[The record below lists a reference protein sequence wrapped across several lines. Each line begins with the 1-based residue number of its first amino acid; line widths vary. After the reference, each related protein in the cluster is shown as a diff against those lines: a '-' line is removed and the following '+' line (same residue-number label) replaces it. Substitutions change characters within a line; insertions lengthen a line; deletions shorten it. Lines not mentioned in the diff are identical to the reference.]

1 MENAEADAP
10 IDESPD
16 REDPRD
22 EASTRPRA
30 SRKAAAT
37 WAIGVGAV
45 MLVGAAAAAVHV
57 VANRTYDA
65 AHADLEAAVVIGID
79 AEERLDLL
87 LTGIEGSL
95 LSAGQILDSSRDDL
109 VDATARAAFETA
121 VAAQATVAADA
132 ETVLDEGVDDGTA
145 EKPAWTWELF
155 GEASALDERARAV
168 EDTIDRMD
176 EARTRLDD
184 SGEPVDTAARA
195 LYASAAAP
203 ATAFEAAHVSANA
216 VVVLDFRDA
225 AEAVVGQT
233 AVGSGAAVAFSTY
246 AQRAEALTA
255 SSASELA
262 EKAGPL
268 MGTRLEIE
276 AYARS
281 IAGGVV
287 LDFDWAQIV
296 AGTGGSA
303 GMGGT
308 ATWNAVRGGFSTI
321 TLSHSVAEE
330 WPDANARALVA
341 HEVGHAIT
349 SKCSDKFD
357 SADDAANEEWATA
370 WAISMG
376 HTAEGNG
383 VYAYGYPSQAMI
395 DIAATCR

>member
-1 MENAEADAP
+1 VENAEAYAHA
-10 IDESPD
+10 DESLD
-16 REDPRD
+16 RGDTGDLSRTP
-22 EASTRPRA
+22 TRV
-30 SRKAAAT
+30 SRKTATT
-37 WAIGVGAV
+37 WAIGIGVVVLLGS
-45 MLVGAAAAAVHV
+45 AAAAVHV
-57 VANRTYDA
+57 VAHRDFDA
-65 AHADLEAAVVIGID
+65 ALAELEAAVSEGAD
-79 AEERLDLL
+79 AQERLDLL
-87 LTGIEGSL
+87 LTGVDGSL
-95 LSAGQILDSSRDDL
+95 LSAGRILDSARDDL
-109 VDATARAAFETA
+109 VDAAALTAFETT
-121 VAAQATVAADA
+121 VAAQTAAAEDA
-132 ETVLDEGVDDGTA
+132 EAVLNEGIDDRGIV
-145 EKPAWTWELF
+145 KPTWTWELF
-155 GEASALDERARAV
+155 GEASVLEERAHAV
-168 EDTIDRMD
+168 EDTAARMD
-176 EARTRLDD
+176 ETRTQLEDA
-184 SGEPVDTAARA
+184 GEPVTAAARA
-195 LYASAAAP
+195 LFASAAAP
-203 ATAFEAAHVSANA
+203 AEEFEAANVSANA

-233 AVGSGAAVAFSTY
+233 GVGSGAAVAFSTY

-268 MGTRLEIE
+268 MATRLEIE

-308 ATWNAVRGGFSTI
+308 ATWNTVRGGFSTI

-330 WPDANARALVA
+330 WPDADARALVA

>member
-1 MENAEADAP
+1 MENAEADTRV
-10 IDESPD
+10 DESPD
-16 REDPRD
+16 RHDLRD
-22 EASTRPRA
+22 EAATPARA

-37 WAIGVGAV
+37 WAIGIGAV
-45 MLVGAAAAAVHV
+45 VVLAAAIGGVHV
-57 VANRTYDA
+57 VANRAFDGARTQFA
-65 AHADLEAAVVIGID
+65 ASVAAGAD

-87 LTGIEGSL
+87 LTGVEGSL
-95 LSAGQILDSSRDDL
+95 LSAGQILDSARDDL
-109 VDATARAAFETA
+109 IDPSARAAFETA
-121 VAAQATVAADA
+121 VAEQTDVAADA
-132 ETVLDEGVDDGTA
+132 ESVLADGVDDGA
-145 EKPAWTWELF
+145 VEKPFWTWELF
-155 GEASALDERARAV
+155 AEASAVEERSRVVDE
-168 EDTIDRMD
+168 TIERMD
-176 EARTRLDD
+176 EARTRLDA
-184 SGEPVDTAARA
+184 SSEPVTTAAVA
-195 LYASAAAP
+195 LYTSAQAP
-203 ATAFEAAHVSANA
+203 AAAFEAANVSANA

-225 AEAVVGQT
+225 AEAVAGQT
-233 AVGSGAAVAFSTY
+233 GVGSGAAVAFSTY
-246 AQRAEALTA
+246 AQRADALTA
-255 SSASELA
+255 SAASELA

-268 MGTRLEIE
+268 FDTRLEIE
-276 AYARS
+276 SYARS

-287 LDFDWAQIV
+287 LDFDWAPIV

-308 ATWNAVRGGFSTI
+308 ATWNTVRGGFSTI
-321 TLSHSVAEE
+321 TLSHSVAEA
-330 WPDANARALVA
+330 WPEANARALVA